1 MRKLL
6 NKELQ
11 RKNIEEFKN
20 ADKISIMVILDN
32 LRSMNNIGSIFRT
45 CDAFLI
51 DTVFLCGITAT
62 PPHNEI
68 RKTALG
74 AEDSV
79 HWVYIDNTPEAVNQL
94 KNEGWYIVAIEQ
106 TENAKLLNEFIFD
119 PRKKYAL
126 VFGNEVKGIEQ
137 TIVDL
142 CDSAVE
148 IPQEGTKHSL
158 NVSVSVGIVLWEFY
172 KKINET

>member
-20 ADKISIMVILDN
+20 ADKLNLTVILDN
-32 LRSMNNIGSIFRT
+32 VRSMNNIGSVFRT

-51 DTVFLCGITAT
+51 ENIILCGITAT

-74 AEDSV
+74 AEESV
-79 HWVYIDNTPEAVNQL
+79 HWEYVQHTGDALKRL
-94 KNEGWYIVAIEQ
+94 KNEGYFIFAIEQ
-106 TENAKLLNEFIFD
+106 TEHAKWLNEIIFEKD
-119 PRKKYAL
+119 KKYAL
-126 VFGNEVKGIEQ
+126 VFGNEVKGVGQ
-137 TIVDL
+137 DCVNL
-142 CDSAVE
+142 CDSAIE

-158 NVSVSVGIVLWEFY
+158 NVSISVGIVLWEFY
-172 KKINET
+172 KHLKS